1 MTTPRTLLHTS
12 WLIAFCLSCVV
23 ANAQTA
29 PDTYWVQFTDKDATP
44 YSLSQPEQFLSQ
56 RAMDRRAAQG
66 IAYDALDLPVDP
78 AYIETVLAAGE
89 VDLLNRSKWFNAI
102 TIRTTDQNALAAIQ
116 GLPFI
121 QAIRSTGS
129 NMATRPT
136 RDKFQALAGV
146 PDRDGEPES
155 YGQSFLQIAMLNG
168 HQLHALGAQGQGML
182 IGVLDSGFDG
192 VDSSL
197 AFQHVRDRDGFRLT
211 RDFVTHDGDVYAD
224 HWHGRSVLSCM
235 AGRLDGQLLGTAP
248 EADYV
253 LLRTEDVFSEY
264 PVEEDNWISGAELAD
279 SLGCDVLNTSLG
291 YTTFDDSTMDH
302 SYADLDGQ
310 TLRMSIAAN
319 IASRKGMIPVQS
331 AGNSGASDWYYI
343 SAPADAIDILSVGA
357 VGDVENHAW
366 FSSHGPSADGR
377 VKPDVCAMGWGAV
390 VLRSDT
396 DSVTHANGTSFSS
409 PILAGLV
416 ACLWQLHPQRN
427 ASEIMAA
434 VRQSA
439 SFFTAPN
446 DSLGYGVPDF
456 AAAHAWLEMMTAVP
470 EEVVRPDFIRAF
482 PVPFQNTFST
492 ELSAADGPAFVAL
505 FDVQGR
511 VVFATRSV
519 VSNGLL
525 QLTDTRLAALP
536 DGGYLLKVQQGDQ
549 LWNVR
554 TAKQP

>member
-1 MTTPRTLLHTS
+1 MTPSRTLLHTA
-12 WLIAFCLSCVV
+12 WLIACCLFRV
-23 ANAQTA
+23 AAYAQTA
-29 PDTYWVQFTDKDATP
+29 PDTYWVQFTDKDDTP
-44 YSLSQPEQFLSQ
+44 FSLSQPEQFLSQ

-78 AYIETVLAAGE
+78 AYIAAVLATGE
-89 VDLLNRSKWFNAI
+89 VQLLNRSKWFNAI
-102 TIRTTDQNALAAIQ
+102 TIRTTDPEALAAIQ
-116 GLPFI
+116 SLPFI

-129 NMATRPT
+129 NLSERPT
-136 RDKFQALAGV
+136 RDKFRAPGHAA
-146 PDRDGEPES
+146 DRDGQPES
-155 YGQSFLQIAMLNG
+155 YGASFLQIGMLNG
-168 HQLHALGAQGQGML
+168 NELHALGAQGQGML

-197 AFQHVRDRDGFRLT
+197 AFQHLRDRDGIRMT
-211 RDFVTHDGDVYAD
+211 RDLVNHDGDVYAD

-235 AGRLDGQLLGTAP
+235 VGSLEGQLLGTAP

-253 LLRTEDVFSEY
+253 LLRTENVFSEY

-291 YTTFDDSTMDH
+291 YTTFDDSSMDH
-302 SYADLDGQ
+302 SYADLNGQ
-310 TLRMSIAAN
+310 TLRISIAAN

-343 SAPADAIDILSVGA
+343 GAPADAIDILSVGA

-377 VKPDVCAMGWGAV
+377 VKPDVCAMGWGSI

-396 DSVTHANGTSFSS
+396 DSITHANGTSFSS

-439 SFFTAPN
+439 SFFNAPN
-446 DSLGYGVPDF
+446 DSLGFGVPDF
-456 AAAHAWLEMMTAVP
+456 AAAHAWLVLTTTVAEQIPDTDH
-470 EEVVRPDFIRAF
+470 VRAY
-482 PVPFQNTFST
+482 PVPFQNAFS
-492 ELSAADGPAFVAL
+492 VAL
-505 FDVQGR
+505 PAEDGTVFIALYDVQGR
-511 VVFATRSV
+511 VVLSTRSV
-519 VSNGLL
+519 VSNGVF
-525 QLTDTRLAALP
+525 QVGDPRLEALP
-536 DGGYLLKVQQGDQ
+536 TGTYFLRVNQGDRLWQ
-549 LWNVR
+549 LR